1 MNLGKRMGIIDKI
14 KRKNVRVGRQYS
26 SAGYN
31 PNSNCFHL
39 AVKTEKQATLGSK
52 SRHSLNDFVCQC
64 PPQAHG
70 KNSAASVNKKYKQN
84 KVRKLFHQPE
94 NKFCLIQP
102 TAPTSVIGGG
112 EGNISFFLT
121 NAILD
126 TYLPTYDLERSIEII
141 DHRRNQ

>member
-1 MNLGKRMGIIDKI
+1 MNLGKRIGMIERI
-14 KRKNVRVGRQYS
+14 KRKKVRVGRQYS

-31 PNSNCFHL
+31 PKSSCFHL

-70 KNSAASVNKKYKQN
+70 KNSAASMKRKYKQN

-102 TAPTSVIGGG
+102 IIPTSVIGGG
-112 EGNISFFLT
+112 DGAISFFLT
-121 NAILD
+121 NAIFD
-126 TYLPTYDLERSIEII
+126 TYLPTIWKDRLK
-141 DHRRNQ
+141 